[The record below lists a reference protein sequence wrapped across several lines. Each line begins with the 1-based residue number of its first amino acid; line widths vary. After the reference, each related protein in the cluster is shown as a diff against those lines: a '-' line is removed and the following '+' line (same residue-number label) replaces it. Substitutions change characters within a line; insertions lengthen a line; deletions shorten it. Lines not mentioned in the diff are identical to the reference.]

1 VRGPLGYGLRMRAE
15 PTRSHV
21 DRLERIA
28 AVLPLIADDDEIG
41 APESDESLDALE
53 AALGRSLPP
62 EVRAAYG
69 VLGGGTSLA
78 GGSLVLEAF
87 FAGEAPV
94 ATHTDDLREWEWKI
108 PIDVVVFGGDGGG
121 QVFGLWLPTSATRRH
136 PVLRLECGDDDGPDM
151 GIVAQDLPA
160 FLAAEIAS
168 VPWEDDV
175 ADVVRRTL
183 GLPEPLVEAL
193 GRGIDEDVA
202 SPDAERQ
209 TIDPVLRWASPEVP
223 EVAYDIYASRTT
235 AEDVARIADR
245 P

>member
-1 VRGPLGYGLRMRAE
+1 MPLGYGARMRAE
-15 PTRSHV
+15 PTRAHI
-21 DRLERIA
+21 DRLDRIA
-28 AVLPLIADDDEIG
+28 AVLPLIADGDEIA
-41 APESDESLDALE
+41 APETDESLDALE
-53 AALGRSLPP
+53 VALGRSLPP

-94 ATHTDDLREWEWKI
+94 ATHTEELREWEWEI
-108 PIDVVVFGGDGGG
+108 PADVVVFGGDGGG
-121 QVFGLWLPTSATRRH
+121 QVFGLWLPRRATRRY
-136 PVLRLECGDDDGPDM
+136 PVLRLDCGDDEGPDM
-151 GIVAQDLPA
+151 GVVAQDLPA
-160 FLAAEIAS
+160 FLAAELAS
-168 VPWEDDV
+168 ASWEDDV

-183 GLPEPLVEAL
+183 GLPEPLLEAL
-193 GRGIDEDVA
+193 GEGIDEDVS
-202 SPDAERQ
+202 SPDAEER